1 MTKLRKGHSKASE
14 QFALGKSPYGA
25 GVIAKTAVK
34 KKQNIPLWRP
44 GDWKVWNPRTFK
56 QLKWCNKWC
65 IYAWDK
71 FYGPADPKRMS
82 LAWYVNHS
90 STPNAACRYS
100 KDGNWEFVALKNIK
114 SNEEVTVNYSTL
126 DYYGK

>member
-1 MTKLRKGHSKASE
+1 MGKPKKPNYFE
-14 QFALGKSPYGA
+14 LGKSPHGI
-25 GVIAKTAVK
+25 GVITHSPIK
-34 KKQNIPLWRP
+34 KGESIGIWRP
-44 GDWKVWNPRTFK
+44 GDWKIWNPRTFE

-82 LAWYVNHS
+82 VAWYVNHS
-90 STPNAACRYS
+90 STPNAKCSYGRN
-100 KDGNWEFVALKNIK
+100 GNWKFVALRNIK
-114 SNEEVTVNYSTL
+114 SKEEVTVNYSTL

>member
-1 MTKLRKGHSKASE
+1 MAKSE
-14 QFALGKSPYGA
+14 INPRFESGKSLHGI
-25 GVIAKTAVK
+25 GVIAKYPVK
-34 KKQNIPLWRP
+34 KNQSVDLWRE

-90 STPNAACRYS
+90 STPNTKCSYGKR
-100 KDGNWEFVALKNIK
+100 GNWKFVALKNIK
-114 SNEEVTVNYSTL
+114 SKEEITVNYSTL